1 MPLLAPVTSALRG
14 VPVTGSNLASSPRA
28 GLIPRRATYAVLVPQ
43 PEQVSIT
50 DARLSA
56 SEDLDRR
63 QRRYLWTML
72 VRVICFGL
80 MIVVPGWWRLVA
92 LFGAVFLPAAAVL
105 LANNVDRRAPATR
118 PIEDETVR
126 PALPSGDVIPGEV
139 AEPDEFERPS
149 A

>member
-1 MPLLAPVTSALRG
+1 
-14 VPVTGSNLASSPRA
+14 VPP
-28 GLIPRRATYAVLVPQ
+28 

-50 DARLSA
+50 DARLST

-80 MIVVPGWWRLVA
+80 MIVVPGWWRVVA
-92 LFGAVFLPAAAVL
+92 LAGAVVLPAAAVL
-105 LANNVDRRAPATR
+105 LANSVDRRAPVTR
-118 PIEDETVR
+118 PLADDIVR

-139 AEPDEFERPS
+139 AEPDQPEDVPPETNPPGVIRAP
-149 A
+149 

>member
-1 MPLLAPVTSALRG
+1 
-14 VPVTGSNLASSPRA
+14 
-28 GLIPRRATYAVLVPQ
+28 VPQ

-72 VRVICFGL
+72 VRVACFGL
-80 MIVVPGWWRLVA
+80 MIVVPGWWKVVA
-92 LFGAVFLPAAAVL
+92 LLGAVFLPAAAVL
-105 LANNVDRRAPATR
+105 LANNVDRRAPSIR
-118 PIEDETVR
+118 PPEEETVR

-139 AEPDEFERPS
+139 AEPDEPERPS